1 MGTCA
6 WWLARG
12 WAFAEDSPFPA
23 AEPDDEVAGPA
34 DPRVC
39 MPRSGL
45 PADPVRNRLRGCGG
59 RDRHA
64 CGAGLCR
71 GSAVRDAA
79 RHARAGGLRQP
90 RHRSRRRCRRRRGFH
105 CGRRAR
111 NGVSR
116 AGDRPGGDASRSDPR
131 RAGDRCRRQAGAC
144 LRDRTRA
151 TPGGALPGLGTG
163 GNDALVVLAES
174 YGMGQSSLR
183 LAVVEVASTALVER
197 AGFDAA
203 RVDACDDAR
212 FGGFV
217 EAIRV
222 SRCEGEADPAR
233 WQAERLRAAC
243 VDGRAPPAAAFGPAV
258 KGKP

>member
-1 MGTCA
+1 MKWPVQRILACA
-6 WWLARG
+6 CLGLACQPTLCATACVDAEVVIDMRV
-12 WAFAEDSPFPA
+12 APVFAEAVLSATLRGTLVQAAFGSLDTEVAVGAGVDGAFTAAGARETAFLVQAIDPA
-23 AEPDDEVAGPA
+23 ATPVDPIRAALVIVAG
-34 DPRVC
+34 
-39 MPRSGL
+39 GK
-45 PADPVRNRLRGCGG
+45 PVRVFETGLGQRL
-59 RDRHA
+59 
-64 CGAGLCR
+64 
-71 GSAVRDAA
+71 
-79 RHARAGGLRQP
+79 
-90 RHRSRRRCRRRRGFH
+90 
-105 CGRRAR
+105 
-111 NGVSR
+111 
-116 AGDRPGGDASRSDPR
+116 
-131 RAGDRCRRQAGAC
+131 
-144 LRDRTRA
+144 
-151 TPGGALPGLGTG
+151 GGALPGLGTG

-203 RVDACDDAR
+203 RVAACDDAR